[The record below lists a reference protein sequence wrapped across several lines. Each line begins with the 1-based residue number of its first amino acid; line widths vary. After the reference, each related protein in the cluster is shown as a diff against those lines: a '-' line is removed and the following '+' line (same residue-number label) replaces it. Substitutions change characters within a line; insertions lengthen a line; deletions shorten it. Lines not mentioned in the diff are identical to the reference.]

1 MFHPLDEIL
10 QAHKRGEAR
19 GIPSICSAHPWVLKT
34 ALQGNLPVLVES
46 TCNQVNQFGGYT
58 GMTPADFV
66 RFVRAIAAENGF
78 PQEKLILGGDHLGPS
93 PWQTSPIERAM
104 ARAAEMVRAYVQAGY
119 TKIHLDTSMKLGDDD
134 PDRPLEPE
142 LIARR
147 AAWLAKIAE
156 ETFAQLPAPS
166 FPLRYVIGTE
176 VPPPGG
182 ATDPHD
188 SLRVTPVEEAQR
200 TLEVTRAAFFEA
212 GLESAWERV
221 IALVVQPG
229 VEFGDS
235 FIHEYDPAAARP
247 LARFCESTP
256 FVYEAHSTDYQTR
269 EKLTALVR
277 DHFAILK
284 VGPALTF
291 AFREAVFTL
300 AMIESELFPPEERS
314 RLIET
319 LDAAMLRE
327 PAHWKRHYRGDER
340 QLALARKYSL
350 SDRVRYYWGEPDVQ
364 AALKKLLENLER
376 AAPLPIT
383 LLSQYL
389 PEISPEI
396 RQGRIPNQPAAI
408 LSHKIEAVLEDYRAA
423 CGET

>member
-1 MFHPLDEIL
+1 MCHYLDEIVRA
-10 QAHKRGEAR
+10 QKQNQVR
-19 GIPSICSAHPWVLKT
+19 GIPSLCSAHPWVLKT
-34 ALQGNLPVLVES
+34 ALRGEAPVLIES

-66 RFVRAIAAENGF
+66 RYVRNIALQNGF
-78 PQEKLILGGDHLGPS
+78 PPEKILLGGDHLGPS
-93 PWQTSPIERAM
+93 PWQSDPTERAM
-104 ARAAEMVRAYVQAGY
+104 SRAAEMVKAYVQAGY
-119 TKIHLDTSMKLGDDD
+119 TKIHLDASMKLGDDD
-134 PDRPLEPE
+134 PSRPLDVE
-142 LIARR
+142 LSARR
-147 AAWLAKIAE
+147 TAWLAKVAE
-156 ETFAQLPAPS
+156 ESSSGKQN
-166 FPLRYVIGTE
+166 LRYVIGSE

-182 ATDPHD
+182 AVGPEEGI
-188 SLRVTPVEEAQR
+188 RVTPVEEARR
-200 TLEVTRAAFFEA
+200 TIEVTRAAFIES
-212 GLESAWERV
+212 GLEAAWERV
-221 IALVVQPG
+221 LALVVQPG
-229 VEFGDS
+229 VEFGDN
-235 FIHEYDPAAARP
+235 FIHEYNPAAARD
-247 LARFCESTP
+247 LARFCETIP

-269 EKLTALVR
+269 ESLSALVR

-291 AFREAVFTL
+291 AFREAVFAL

-319 LDAAMLRE
+319 LDATMLRE

-350 SDRVRYYWGEPDVQ
+350 SDRIRYYWGKPDVQ
-364 AALKKLLENLER
+364 AALKRLLDNLER

-389 PEISPEI
+389 PDISPEI

-408 LSHKIEAVLEDYRAA
+408 ISYKIEAVLEDYRAA
-423 CGET
+423 CGES